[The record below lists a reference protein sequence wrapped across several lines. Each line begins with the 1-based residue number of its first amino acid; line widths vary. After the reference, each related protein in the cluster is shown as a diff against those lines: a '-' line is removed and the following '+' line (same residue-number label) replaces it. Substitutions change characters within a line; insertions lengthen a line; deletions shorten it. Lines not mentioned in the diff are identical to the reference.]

1 MWYMIAHLWF
11 WLLLA
16 FLVGGLVGWKT
27 CGRKRA

>member
-27 CGRKRA
+27 CGRPRG